1 MGKIINYKSFLNQ
14 MPGEITE
21 TNRKAKNF
29 FIALAEGERE
39 LEAARAALCRSYNFV
54 PKDAFSRINRDDSA
68 GIDVVEILNFL
79 KDNNMTD
86 IDGSEIAHLIRYY
99 DTLEKDRLEVLS
111 FDEWNSIILPCED
124 NQLREQ
130 VIAREAKE
138 WKDVGRLPADVEGQ
152 ICDILIKEVGL
163 IRKLEALK
171 KSLNTVE
178 DKQKAFSTTDIFA
191 AIDTNKN

>member
-1 MGKIINYKSFLNQ
+1 
-14 MPGEITE
+14 MPGEITD

-39 LEAARAALCRSYNFV
+39 LEAARAALCRSYTFV
-54 PKDAFSRINRDDSA
+54 PADAFSRINRDDSA

-86 IDGSEIAHLIRYY
+86 IEGSEIAHLVRYY
-99 DTLEKDRLEVLS
+99 DTLEKERNEVLTI
-111 FDEWNSIILPCED
+111 DEWNSIILPCED

-171 KSLNTVE
+171 KALNTVGE
-178 DKQKAFSTTDIFA
+178 KEKAFSTTDLFA
-191 AIDTNKN
+191 SIDGNKN

>member
-1 MGKIINYKSFLNQ
+1 
-14 MPGEITE
+14 
-21 TNRKAKNF
+21 
-29 FIALAEGERE
+29 
-39 LEAARAALCRSYNFV
+39 
-54 PKDAFSRINRDDSA
+54 
-68 GIDVVEILNFL
+68 L

-86 IDGSEIAHLIRYY
+86 IEGSEIAHLVRYY
-99 DTLEKDRLEVLS
+99 DTLEKERNEVLTI
-111 FDEWNSIILPCED
+111 DEWNSIILPCED

-171 KSLNTVE
+171 KALNTVGE
-178 DKQKAFSTTDIFA
+178 K
-191 AIDTNKN
+191 